1 MNAFVVAAMR
11 IRLGVFLLLISIA
24 LPCFASRTVT
34 DELGRTMD
42 VPDHPHRVVCMVPS
56 VVDIVYSLGAG
67 EDVLA
72 ISDFTKYP
80 KEALQK
86 PSIGLPLNPSIE
98 TIVAL
103 HPDLALA
110 TGDLNTMQFAG
121 HLQRLG
127 IPVFMV
133 DPHGIE
139 GIYASILSL
148 GNALNRETSAN
159 TLVASLRQRVDAVKA
174 HAAGKPKVRVF
185 MAIWY
190 DPVMTIGKRA
200 FISELIEVAGGLSVT
215 DDIAQEW
222 PQVNV
227 ETVVSRQPDALVFM
241 RGATIT
247 LEELK
252 TRPGWEDLKAVQ
264 QGRIFYTD
272 ERVELP
278 SPVAFDALEDL
289 AKQFHP

>member
-1 MNAFVVAAMR
+1 MR
-11 IRLGVFLLLISIA
+11 VQLGTIILLGAITV
-24 LPCFASRTVT
+24 PCFASRTVK
-34 DELGRTMD
+34 DELGRT
-42 VPDHPHRVVCMVPS
+42 VELPDHPHRVVCLVPN
-56 VVDIVYSLGAG
+56 VVDIAYSLGAAV
-67 EDVLA
+67 DIVA

-103 HPDLALA
+103 HPDLVLGS
-110 TGDLNTMQFAG
+110 GDLNALEFVG

-148 GNALNRETSAN
+148 GRALNREADAN
-159 TLVASLRQRVDAVKA
+159 TVVAQLRKRVDAVKA
-174 HAAGKPKVRVF
+174 RVADKPKMRVF

-200 FISELIEVAGGLSVT
+200 FISELIEAAGGRSVT
-215 DDIAQEW
+215 DDISQEW
-222 PQVNV
+222 PEVSL
-227 ETVVSRQPDALVFM
+227 ETIVSRQPDALLLEN
-241 RGATIT
+241 GSKIT
-247 LEELK
+247 VEELRA
-252 TRPGWEDLKAVQ
+252 RPGWEHLRAVQ
-264 QGRIFYTD
+264 QGRVYYTD
-272 ERVELP
+272 DRIEYP
-278 SPVAFDALEDL
+278 SPIAFDALEDL

>member
-1 MNAFVVAAMR
+1 MR
-11 IRLGVFLLLISIA
+11 IKLGAILLLTSLA
-24 LPCFASRTVT
+24 VPCFASRTVE
-34 DELGRTMD
+34 DELGRSMEVT
-42 VPDHPHRVVCMVPS
+42 DHPHRVVCLVPS
-56 VVDIVYSLGAG
+56 VVDIVYSLGG
-67 EDVLA
+67 GVDVVA

-98 TIVAL
+98 TIIAL
-103 HPDLALA
+103 HPDLVLGS
-110 TGDLNTMQFAG
+110 GDMNTLESAG

-148 GNALNRETSAN
+148 GRALNRERDAN
-159 TLVASLRQRVDAVKA
+159 SLVGRLRARVNAVKA
-174 HAAGKPKVRVF
+174 RVADKPKLRVF

-190 DPVMTIGKRA
+190 DPVMTIGSRA
-200 FISELIEVAGGLSVT
+200 FISELIEAAGASSVT
-215 DDIAQEW
+215 NDIAQEW
-222 PQVNV
+222 PEVSL
-227 ETVVSRQPDALVFM
+227 ETIVSRQPDALLLVSGS
-241 RGATIT
+241 RIT
-247 LEELK
+247 VEELK
-252 TRPGWEDLKAVQ
+252 TRPGWEHVTAVQ
-264 QGRIFYTD
+264 QGRVYYTD
-272 ERVELP
+272 DRIQYP

>member
-1 MNAFVVAAMR
+1 MR
-11 IRLGVFLLLISIA
+11 MRTKFGTILLLTSIA
-24 LPCFASRTVT
+24 VPCFSSRSVK
-34 DELGRTMD
+34 DELGRSLE
-42 VPDHPHRVVCMVPS
+42 VPDHPHRVVCLVPS

-67 EDVLA
+67 ADVVA

-86 PSIGLPLNPSIE
+86 PSIGLPLNPSME

-103 HPDLALA
+103 HPDLVLGS
-110 TGDLNTMQFAG
+110 GDMNTLEFAG
-121 HLQRLG
+121 HLQRLST
-127 IPVFMV
+127 PVFMV

-148 GNALNRETSAN
+148 GWALNRETDAH
-159 TLVASLRQRVDAVKA
+159 TLVARLRTRVDAVKA
-174 HAAGKPKVRVF
+174 RVAGQPKVRVF

-200 FISELIEVAGGLSVT
+200 FISELIEAAGGRSVT

-222 PQVNV
+222 PEVSL
-227 ETVVSRQPDALVFM
+227 ETIVSRQPDALLLM
-241 RGATIT
+241 RGSNIT
-247 LEELK
+247 PEELK
-252 TRPGWEDLKAVQ
+252 TRPGWEHLSAVQ
-264 QGRIFYTD
+264 QGRVFYTD
-272 ERVELP
+272 GRIQYP
-278 SPVAFDALEDL
+278 GPIAFDVLEDL

>member
-1 MNAFVVAAMR
+1 MKMRMRMR
-11 IRLGVFLLLISIA
+11 IKLAVILLLSSIA
-24 LPCFASRTVT
+24 VQGFASRTVT
-34 DELGRTMD
+34 DELGRSVE
-42 VPDHPHRVVCMVPS
+42 VPDHPHRVVCLVPS

-67 EDVLA
+67 EDVVA

-80 KEALQK
+80 REALEK
-86 PSIGLPLNPSIE
+86 PSIGLPLNPSME
-98 TIVAL
+98 SIVAL
-103 HPDLALA
+103 HPDLALGI
-110 TGDLNTMQFAG
+110 GDLNSLEFAD

-127 IPVFMV
+127 VPVFIV

-148 GNALNRETSAN
+148 GKAVNRDTNASG
-159 TLVASLRQRVDAVKA
+159 LVARLRARVAAVQA
-174 HAAGKPKVRVF
+174 GVAGKPKVRVF

-200 FISELIEVAGGLSVT
+200 FISEIIEAAGGLSVT

-222 PQVNV
+222 PQVSL
-227 ETVVSRQPDALVFM
+227 ETIVSRQPEALLLI
-241 RGATIT
+241 RGSQMTVA
-247 LEELK
+247 ELK
-252 TRPGWEDLKAVQ
+252 MRPGWEQVKAVQ

-272 ERVELP
+272 DRIEIP
-278 SPVAFDALEDL
+278 SPIAFDVLEEL

>member
-1 MNAFVVAAMR
+1 MSMR
-11 IRLGVFLLLISIA
+11 IKLGALLLLTSIA
-24 LPCFASRTVT
+24 VPCFASRTVK
-34 DELGRTMD
+34 DELGRSVE
-42 VPDHPHRVVCMVPS
+42 VPDHPHRVVCLIPS
-56 VVDIVYSLGAG
+56 VVDIAYSVGAG
-67 EDVLA
+67 QLVVG

-98 TIVAL
+98 IIIAL
-103 HPDLALA
+103 HPDLVLGS
-110 TGDLNTMQFAG
+110 GDMNTLEFAG

-133 DPHGIE
+133 NPHGIE

-148 GNALNRETSAN
+148 GKALDRETAANAL
-159 TLVASLRQRVDAVKA
+159 VARLRTRVEAVKA
-174 HAAGKPKVRVF
+174 RVADKSKMRVF

-200 FISELIEVAGGLSVT
+200 FISELIEAAGGRSVT

-222 PQVNV
+222 PEVSL
-227 ETVVSRQPDALVFM
+227 ETIVSRQPDALLLM
-241 RGATIT
+241 SGSNIT
-247 LEELK
+247 VEELK
-252 TRPGWEDLKAVQ
+252 RRPGWEHLSAVQ
-264 QGRIFYTD
+264 QGRVYYTD
-272 ERVELP
+272 DRIQYP
-278 SPVAFDALEDL
+278 SPIAFDALEDL

>member
-1 MNAFVVAAMR
+1 MR
-11 IRLGVFLLLISIA
+11 IQLEIVILLTSIA
-24 LPCFASRTVT
+24 LPCFAGRTVK
-34 DELGRTMD
+34 DELGRKVE
-42 VPDHPHRVVCMVPS
+42 VPDHPHRVVCLVPS

-67 EDVLA
+67 ADVVA

-80 KEALQK
+80 GKALQK
-86 PSIGLPLNPSIE
+86 PRIGLPLNPSIE

-103 HPDLALA
+103 HPDLALG
-110 TGDLNTMQFAG
+110 TGDLNTLEFAG

-127 IPVFMV
+127 IPLFMV

-148 GNALNRETSAN
+148 GGVLNLEADAN
-159 TLVASLRQRVDAVKA
+159 DLVARLHTRVEAVKA
-174 HAAGKPKVRVF
+174 RVADKPKVRVF

-190 DPVMTIGKRA
+190 DPVMTIGKHA
-200 FISELIEVAGGLSVT
+200 FISELIEAAGGLSVT

-222 PQVNV
+222 PEVSL
-227 ETVVSRQPDALVFM
+227 ETIVSRQPDALLLM
-241 RGATIT
+241 RGSKIT
-247 LEELK
+247 VEELK
-252 TRPGWEDLKAVQ
+252 MRPGWERLRAVQ

-272 ERVELP
+272 DRILYP
-278 SPVAFDALEDL
+278 SPIAFDALEDL